1 MNALDLHTRMARAIE
16 MWPLDRLVPYERN
29 PRTHSPDQVR
39 RIADSITQF
48 GFNNPLLVDSRD
60 GIIAGHG
67 RLLAARQ
74 LGLPEV
80 PVIVLDHLTDAQ
92 RRAYVIADNKLAEL
106 AGWDEELLAQ
116 ELVALN
122 AEEFPLDVIGFSD
135 EELAGLLDSDLT
147 VGGQEGED
155 EAPAPPEVAI
165 SQAGDRW
172 SCGDHVV
179 LCGDATQPPDLD
191 ALLAGKRAALVFTD
205 PPYNVAYE
213 GAAGSIQND
222 DLGSDF
228 PAFLAAAIGNLL
240 RVLDGAAYVCMSSS
254 EITTLQRVFVEA
266 GGHWSTFVI
275 WAKNAFTLGHADYQ
289 RQFEPILYGWP
300 EGRKHYW
307 CGARDQGDVWT
318 IQKPARNDLH
328 PTMKPV
334 ELVRRAVLN
343 SSKARAIVLDPFGGS
358 GTTMIACE
366 ETGRAARLLELDP
379 RYVDVIV
386 RRWQEFSG
394 RQATL
399 DGSGATFAEVTAE
412 RGGPDA

>member
-1 MNALDLHTRMARAIE
+1 MDALNLHTRMARAIE
-16 MWPLDRLVPYERN
+16 MWPLDRLIPYERN

-39 RIADSITQF
+39 KIADSITQF

-135 EELAGLLDSDLT
+135 EELAALLDSDLT

-155 EAPAPPEVAI
+155 EAPAIPEVAV
-165 SQAGDRW
+165 SRTGDRW
-172 SCGDHVV
+172 LCGDHVV
-179 LCGDATQPPDLD
+179 RCGDATRAEDVE

-222 DLGSDF
+222 DLGAGF
-228 PAFLAAAIGNLL
+228 AAFLAAAVGNLL

-254 EITTLQRVFVEA
+254 EITTLQRVFIEA

-307 CGARDQGDVWT
+307 CGARDQGDVWM
-318 IQKPARNDLH
+318 IQRPARNDLH

-343 SSKARAIVLDPFGGS
+343 SSKTRAIVLDPFGGS

-366 ETGRAARLLELDP
+366 ETSRAARLLELDP
-379 RYVDVIV
+379 RNVDVIV
-386 RRWQEFSG
+386 RRWQEFAG
-394 RQATL
+394 RQAVLAET
-399 DGSGATFAEVTAE
+399 GRTFAEMTAE